1 MKREE
6 IEVGK
11 TYWDGKKGL
20 RKVLEIGPD
29 GHGSECVEYALLS
42 GRKNGTPLKREA
54 YQDFSVYGC
63 YTQSFQLWA
72 KQIVEFGPDALK

>member
-1 MKREE
+1 MKRGE

-20 RKVLEIGPD
+20 RKVLLIGPD

-42 GRKNGTPLKREA
+42 GRNNGTPLKRDG
-54 YQDFSVYGC
+54 YQGYPIYGC